1 MKLAE
6 RMRFIAPSETIGML
20 EKAEEIAKKGRKV
33 LHMEAGEPDFDTP
46 SHIKEAAYKAMKEGF
61 THYTSSK
68 GILELR
74 EAISEDLKNREV
86 EADPKNEILVTPG
99 TKHALYCA
107 CLATL
112 NPEDEVLILSPIWP
126 TFYTCVQAAEAKP
139 VEVPTG
145 EGYSL
150 NEEELKEKMT
160 SRTKMIVVNSP
171 NNPTGGALTKEETK
185 AIADIAKD
193 HNLLVLSD
201 EIYDRIVYDGFKTV
215 SMASLDGMRER
226 TIILNGFSKTYA
238 MTGWRLGYAV
248 ANKEIIEAMQRVQ
261 QATTTCPASF
271 IQKAG
276 VEALRG
282 PQNCVEKMVEEYDER
297 RKTIVRKLNEIHGV
311 KCPMPKG
318 AFYVFPN
325 FSAFSKTSKEIV
337 EKLLEEEG
345 VCATAGSAFGIYG
358 EGHIR
363 FSYAANLTTI
373 LEAMERLRNF
383 VRKLM

>member
-1 MKLAE
+1 MKLAK
-6 RMRFIAPSETIGML
+6 RMQLIAPSETIGML
-20 EKAEEIAKKGRKV
+20 EKAEEISRKGRKV
-33 LHMEAGEPDFDTP
+33 LHMEVGEPDFDTP

-74 EAISEDLKNREV
+74 EAISENLKTREV

-112 NPEDEVLILSPIWP
+112 NPREEALILSPIWP

-139 VEVPTG
+139 VEVPAG

-150 NEEELKEKMT
+150 DEEELKDKIT
-160 SRTKMIVVNSP
+160 SHTKMVMVNSP
-171 NNPTGGALTKEETK
+171 NNPTGGALTKEEIE
-185 AIADIAKD
+185 AVADIAKD
-193 HNLLVLSD
+193 HDLLVLSD
-201 EIYDRIVYDGFKTV
+201 EIYDRIVYDGFETI
-215 SMASLDGMRER
+215 SIASINGMKER
-226 TIILNGFSKTYA
+226 TITLNGFSKTYA

-248 ANKEIIEAMQRVQ
+248 ANKGIIEAMQRIQ
-261 QATTTCPASF
+261 QATTTCPSSF

-282 PQNCVEKMVEEYDER
+282 PQDCIENMIKEYDER
-297 RKTIVRKLNEIHGV
+297 RKAIVKKLKEVHGV
-311 KCPMPKG
+311 KCAMPKG
-318 AFYVFPN
+318 AFYVFPD
-325 FSAFSKTSKEIV
+325 FSAFNKISKEIV

-345 VCATAGSAFGIYG
+345 VCATAGSAFGTCG

-363 FSYAANLTTI
+363 FSYATGLTTI
-373 LEAMERLRNF
+373 LEAMAKLRNF
-383 VRKLM
+383 AQKLI